1 MWKLRLTAYL
11 GGAFIVLATTLAAV
25 FGWGT
30 YDHATGM
37 FDPPPID
44 VKALAGWIVTG
55 IANVVAALAVI
66 RGWGRK

>member
-1 MWKLRLTAYL
+1 MWKLRLAAYI
-11 GGAFIVLATTLAAV
+11 GGFFGIAATLAAA

-44 VKALAGWIVTG
+44 VKALAGLIVTG
-55 IANVVAALAVI
+55 LGNGLAALAVI

>member
-1 MWKLRLTAYL
+1 MWKLRLTAYI
-11 GGAFIVLATTLAAV
+11 GGFFGIAATFAAA

-44 VKALAGWIVTG
+44 VKALAGFVAAG
-55 IANVVAALAVI
+55 IGNAVAALALI